1 MCDFQQSGILIS
13 VDSAEPVQPPLSLQT
28 PNDVRSV
35 A

>member
-1 MCDFQQSGILIS
+1 MWHFDKSRS
-13 VDSAEPVQPPLSLQT
+13 VDSEEPVQPPLSLET